1 MAGFCEPDK
10 LVFSVSKYLLIL
22 FLETNTYRTPLY
34 GQPSWWGEDDANNKE
49 DRRQEE
55 HYSGN
60 GGDLGWE
67 KMGGTKFLHT
77 FDLYCVKPCGFKA
90 LITTFF
96 CACTCTFL
104 CVDC

>member
-1 MAGFCEPDK
+1 MVDFCEPGK
-10 LVFSVSKYLLIL
+10 LMLSVSKCLLIL

-67 KMGGTKFLHT
+67 KMAGTKFLHT
-77 FDLYCVKPCGFKA
+77 FDLYCVKPSCFKA
-90 LITTFF
+90 LITTSFVLVF
-96 CACTCTFL
+96 AHSY
-104 CVDC
+104 V